1 MPQTFTLQEE
11 QRLSEVCN
19 AVDSFQA
26 DRKKQL
32 TDHDRKIR
40 DLEVERLESVD
51 PREKDRLTAEIR
63 RLSQYDPAKYLVPF
77 EQGQSPYL
85 AGVVIHDEDP
95 RIGQKHLLFGKQ
107 SLMAGSQVIVVDWRK
122 AEISKLYYDWEEGE
136 EYEDDIGGR
145 ERFGMIEKKIS
156 YGIRRRELLT
166 IQTGAGTLKKTD
178 EGWVEQ
184 GRQNA
189 SAVRKESVGDHR
201 MVDIVSLI
209 SREQFGLITK
219 QHGGC
224 LYLTGGAGCGKTT
237 VALHRLSFLLFNQP
251 ELFRPQRCLV
261 VMFNR
266 SLCDY
271 IRQTS
276 TDLLTNRLPVD
287 TFHSWSAK
295 ALRSFGV
302 AAKFSAC
309 QGQGLGSLKKQAGMY
324 HALVEYVRVTKA
336 QDDPFA
342 DLEAFYNRT
351 DLLARHL
358 SDRRQ
363 IERLAHSGAK
373 LSGAQTQE
381 LSFDDSGILLHLL
394 QLRCQVEDV
403 YQEAYGWYDH
413 ILIDEA
419 QDLSLIEL
427 KALTLATTKHRSLTV
442 CADEKQKILD
452 FVDSKGISA
461 FQMDLKNQGLS
472 SGELCVSYRSTAQI
486 MALASRVSGR
496 PVTEVV
502 NEGPDP
508 RFHKWDTQEESLAH
522 LKRSLRVL
530 LEREPKSLTA
540 IICRY
545 KGEAQSVYAAM
556 KGISGVRLQTGSL
569 SFEPGVLIT
578 NAHQVKGLEFGG
590 VILWNPTRKA
600 YPDTEIGKN
609 LLYVVITRAS
619 NRLAI
624 YHHEPLTGLLCNRS
638 VEDVGICRKAV
649 GDCGNKDPD

>member
-1 MPQTFTLQEE
+1 MPHTFILQEE
-11 QRLSEVCN
+11 QRLSEVCK

-26 DRKKQL
+26 DRKRQL
-32 TDHDRKIR
+32 SEHDRIIK
-40 DLEVERLESVD
+40 DLEVQRLESVD
-51 PREKDRLTAEIR
+51 PREKDRLTAEMR

-85 AGVVIHDEDP
+85 AGVLIQDEDP
-95 RIGQKHLLFGKQ
+95 RIGRKHLLFGKQ
-107 SLMAGSQVIVVDWRK
+107 SLIVGSKVMVVDWRK

-145 ERFGMIEKKIS
+145 ERCGIIEKKIS
-156 YGIRRRELLT
+156 YGIQRRALRT
-166 IQTGAGTLKKTD
+166 IQTGAGTLVKTD
-178 EGWVEQ
+178 DGWVEQ

-219 QHGGC
+219 QHDGC

-237 VALHRLSFLLFNQP
+237 VALHRLSYLLFNQP
-251 ELFRPQRCLV
+251 ELFRPHRCLV

-276 TDLLTNRLPVD
+276 TDLLTDRLPVE

-302 AAKFSAC
+302 AARFSAS

-324 HALVEYVRVTKA
+324 HALVAYVHATQA
-336 QDDPFA
+336 QDNPFA
-342 DLEAFYNRT
+342 DLAEFYTQT
-351 DLLARHL
+351 DMLAEHL

-363 IERLAHSGAK
+363 IERLAQSGAK
-373 LSGAQTQE
+373 MAGEQVPE
-381 LSFDDSGILLHLL
+381 LSFDDSGILLHLV
-394 QLRCQVEDV
+394 QLRCHKEDV
-403 YQEAYGWYDH
+403 FPEAHGWYDH

-461 FQMDLKNQGLS
+461 FQMDLKDQGLS

-496 PVTEVV
+496 PIIEVV

-508 RFHKWDTQEESLAH
+508 RFHRWPTRDESVAH

-530 LEREPKSLTA
+530 LAKEPKSLTA

-545 KGEAQSVYAAM
+545 KGDAQFIYAAM
-556 KGISGVRLQTGSL
+556 KDLPGVRLQTGSL
-569 SFEPGVLIT
+569 TFEPGVLIT

-609 LLYVVITRAS
+609 LLYVAITRAS

-624 YHHEPLTGLLCNRS
+624 YHHEPLTGLLCDGS
-638 VEDVGICRKAV
+638 VA
-649 GDCGNKDPD
+649 

>member
-1 MPQTFTLQEE
+1 MPEIFTLQEE
-11 QRLSEVCN
+11 QRLSEVCIS
-19 AVDSFQA
+19 VDRYRL
-26 DRKKQL
+26 DRKAKL
-32 TDHDRKIR
+32 REHDSKIKAY
-40 DLEVERLESVD
+40 EVERLESVD

-85 AGVVIHDEDP
+85 AGVIINDEDP
-95 RIGQKHLLFGKQ
+95 RIGRKHLLFGKQ
-107 SLMAGSQVIVVDWRK
+107 SLVDGSRVIVVDWRK

-136 EYEDDIGGR
+136 EYEDDIGDR
-145 ERFGMIEKKIS
+145 ERTGIIEKKIS
-156 YGIRRRELLT
+156 YGIRKRELLT
-166 IQTGAGTLKKTD
+166 IQTGAGTLLKTD
-178 EGWVEQ
+178 DGWVEQ
-184 GRQNA
+184 GKQNA

-219 QHGGC
+219 QHDGC

-237 VALHRLSFLLFNQP
+237 VALHRLSYLLFNQP
-251 ELFRPQRCLV
+251 ALFRPQRCLV

-271 IRQTS
+271 VRQTS
-276 TDLLTNRLPVD
+276 TDLLTDRLPVE

-295 ALRSFGV
+295 ALRSFDV
-302 AAKFSAC
+302 AARFSTS
-309 QGQGLGSLKKQAGMY
+309 QGQGLGALKKQAGMY
-324 HALVEYVRVTKA
+324 HALIDYINATQAPDNPV
-336 QDDPFA
+336 A
-342 DLEAFYNRT
+342 DLGAFYAST
-351 DLLARHL
+351 DILAKHL

-363 IERLAHSGAK
+363 IERLAQFGKNILDDQAR
-373 LSGAQTQE
+373 E

-394 QLRCQVEDV
+394 QLRCHEEDV
-403 YQEAYGWYDH
+403 YPEACGWYDH

-427 KALTLATTKHRSLTV
+427 KALTASTNKHRSLTV

-461 FQMDLKNQGLS
+461 FQMDLKKQGLAS
-472 SGELCVSYRSTAQI
+472 DELCVSYRSTAQI

-508 RFHKWDTQEESLAH
+508 RFHQWNTRDESLAH
-522 LKRSLRVL
+522 LQRSLRVL
-530 LEREPKSLTA
+530 LAKEPKSLTA
-540 IICRY
+540 IICRF
-545 KGEAQSVYAAM
+545 KGDAQYIYGAM
-556 KGISGVRLQTGSL
+556 KSLPGVRLQTSSL
-569 SFEPGVLIT
+569 TFEPGILIT

-590 VILWNPTRKA
+590 VILWNPTQKA
-600 YPDTEIGKN
+600 YPATEIGKN
-609 LLYVVITRAS
+609 LLYVAITRAS

-624 YHHEPLTGLLCNRS
+624 YHHEPLTNLLLN
-638 VEDVGICRKAV
+638 DMA
-649 GDCGNKDPD
+649 